1 MLSDAQ
7 SPASSAAASR
17 KSDVASRKSPAA
29 IRKCEHCGR
38 SLAGK
43 RSDARFCSNSHRVMH
58 RLRGRPEP
66 RAATWNDLQH
76 DERTNR
82 LYDELHH
89 WTDIGGNG

>member
-43 RSDARFCSNSHRVMH
+43 RSDARFCGPSCRVMH
-58 RLRGRPEP
+58 RLRPKPEP
-66 RAATWNDLQH
+66 RAATWNDGEH

-82 LYDELHH
+82 LYDELNH
-89 WTDIGGNG
+89 WHDIGGDE